1 MPYAA
6 AVGTEGVRS
15 DTVDP
20 RCSGNGG
27 YTVQLAPYALMRSTV
42 LRHPAQSPPAA
53 AFRTEVAALADLEAR
68 TAALLPE
75 LCDALYA
82 GQGSHSPAFH
92 RDVVLPLRR
101 ALHNGREPRPALLDR
116 LGDLP
121 DRVPQLAAWLVLRR
135 RRAGLLADLA
145 TTGEAALAAEREAL
159 SSLCREPALGRAI
172 ALTSSDLLRAVE
184 RAGTGVHDRKARKE
198 EPSVLRHVLRASTR
212 TSPLSWFTAVGWG
225 LLPTDAD
232 LLAAAGAADWGS
244 AGLPADALISVV
256 KANRTLVTALSEALV
271 GDPVRR
277 AGLPYRMTSSAR
289 TADGVSSYTRSRLQF
304 VGGRFLV
311 AAEDEIALAARGP
324 LALVAT
330 RCETPSTWDEL
341 VEELA
346 PALRASGEAESRAA
360 ARAFLDALAEA
371 GLLVPTEPLDPQS
384 DAPLAGLGDW
394 LRRSQSEEVTDAG
407 SLLLQIR
414 DIDRMTGEFAAAD
427 PTRRAALLADLSTS
441 WHTLLADAGR
451 PVPTRTVR
459 LSVLSEDVVAP
470 QPVRLEGL
478 LGGADHQALVELAPL
493 AELFDLG
500 HLMRRVIRDRFV
512 ARYGVGGCCP
522 HPWEF
527 GGEYAPAWETAWR
540 AAAPGAGLAA
550 LPSGC
555 AELAEL
561 RQALVESAHGGGSRS
576 ADADAGPDP
585 ADNDVVLPVDLVR
598 GLGDR
603 LPRWMV
609 RRPLSYSYFLQ
620 RAGRGDLLCVNHA
633 YGGWGRFT
641 SRFLDAM
648 APGAGAEVAR
658 QIHRG
663 LGEGARPAQFRPVG
677 GFNANLH
684 PLLVADEIGPD
695 RRWTPWGE
703 DELDLVHEEAD
714 DQVRLRLRATGELL
728 DVLYNGFLAPT
739 MLPQRSAP
747 LLADHPLG
755 AVDFQAL
762 VPQYRSDAP
771 GGRVVRTPRLRHRHL
786 VLRRRRWHVDAGVL
800 RTLRADLAA
809 EPGSP
814 PAVVSRWRALLR
826 LPEQVFLHPVA
837 AASREG
843 RATEDFLARLAQPK
857 PQFVDF
863 GNALHLHSLAKW
875 LSRHPDGVVLEEALP
890 APGGREQATGS
901 VELVAEVYRAGR
913 TT

>member
-6 AVGTEGVRS
+6 AVGAEGVRS
-15 DTVDP
+15 DTADHP
-20 RCSGNGG
+20 CSGNGG
-27 YTVQLAPYALMRSTV
+27 YTVQLAPYALVRSTV

-53 AFRTEVAALADLEAR
+53 AFRAELAALADLEAQ
-68 TAALLPE
+68 TATLLPE

-101 ALHNGREPRPALLDR
+101 ALHNGRQPRPALLDR

-121 DRVPQLAAWLVLRR
+121 DRVPQLAAWLALRR
-135 RRAGLLADLA
+135 RRADLLAGLA

-225 LLPTDAD
+225 PLPTDVDPLSAV
-232 LLAAAGAADWGS
+232 GAADWGS

-256 KANRTLVTALSEALV
+256 KANRALVTAFSEALV

-277 AGLPYRMTSSAR
+277 SRLPHRMTSTAR
-289 TADGVSSYTRSRLQF
+289 TTDGVSSYARSRLQF

-311 AAEDEIALAARGP
+311 AAEDEITLAARGP

-330 RCETPSTWDEL
+330 HCESPSTLDEL

-346 PALRASGEAESRAA
+346 SALRTSGEAESRAA
-360 ARAFLDALAEA
+360 ARAFLGGLAEA

-394 LRRSQSEEVTDAG
+394 LRRSQGEGLADAA
-407 SLLLQIR
+407 SLIAQIKA
-414 DIDRMTGEFAAAD
+414 IDRMTEEFSAAG
-427 PTRRAALLADLSTS
+427 PTRRVALLADLSTC

-451 PVPTRTVR
+451 PVPTRAVR

-470 QPVRLEGL
+470 QPVRLDGL
-478 LGGADHQALVELAPL
+478 LGGADHQALAELAPL

-527 GGEYAPAWETAWR
+527 GGEYAQAWEAAWR
-540 AAAPGAGLAA
+540 AAAPGAAGPDAF
-550 LPSGC
+550 PSGC

-561 RQALVESAHGGGSRS
+561 REALVESAHDGGSWS
-576 ADADAGPDP
+576 ADAGSDP
-585 ADNDVVLPVDLVR
+585 ADTDVVLPVDLVC

-684 PLLVADEIGPD
+684 PLLVTDEIGPD

-703 DELDLVHEEAD
+703 AELDLVHDGAD

-728 DVLYNGFLAPT
+728 DILYNGFLAPT

-786 VLRRRRWHVDAGVL
+786 VLRRRRWHLDAGVL
-800 RTLRADLAA
+800 QTLRADLAA
-809 EPGSP
+809 EPGLP
-814 PAVVSRWRALLR
+814 LAAMSRWRARLR
-826 LPEQVFLHPVA
+826 LPEQVFLHPVP

-843 RATEDFLARLAQPK
+843 RQTEDFLARLGQPK

-875 LSRHPDGVVLEEALP
+875 LSRHPDGVALEEALP
-890 APGGREQATGS
+890 APGGREQATAS